1 MRTGEFIVCEKQR
14 YRDWSSWVEVKVPM
28 ETLYTKLGIQEVAVA
43 LRTKR
48 LRWYGH
54 FARASSWTNSIT
66 SIAIPGPRGRGRP
79 RKSWSE
85 CVKADV
91 DVCNLEGIDPQ
102 NREAWRTGVRRTS
115 QLQLTPGTG
124 KLSAV

>member
-1 MRTGEFIVCEKQR
+1 MIRWIFG
-14 YRDWSSWVEVKVPM
+14 VKPHDEVPM

-43 LRTKR
+43 LRTKS

-54 FARASSWTNSIT
+54 VTGASSKTNSIT
-66 SIAIPGPRGRGRP
+66 SITIPGPRGCGRP

-91 DVCNLEGIDPQ
+91 DVCNLEGIDSQ
-102 NREAWRTGVRRTS
+102 NREVWRSGVRRTS

-124 KLSAV
+124 KLS

>member
-1 MRTGEFIVCEKQR
+1 
-14 YRDWSSWVEVKVPM
+14 M

-43 LRTKR
+43 LRTKH

-54 FARASSWTNSIT
+54 VVLASSWTNLIT
-66 SIAIPGPRGRGRP
+66 GITIPGLRGCGRP

-85 CVKADV
+85 CVKTEV
-91 DVCNLEGIDPQ
+91 DVCNLEDIDPR
-102 NREAWRTGVRRTS
+102 NREVWRSGVRTS
-115 QLQLTPGTG
+115 RPGPG

>member
-1 MRTGEFIVCEKQR
+1 MT
-14 YRDWSSWVEVKVPM
+14 KVPM
-28 ETLYTKLGIQEVAVA
+28 ETLYTKLGMQEVAVA

-54 FARASSWTNSIT
+54 AARASSWTNSIT
-66 SIAIPGPRGRGRP
+66 SIAIPGPRGCGRP
-79 RKSWSE
+79 RKLWSE

-91 DVCNLEGIDPQ
+91 DVYKLEGINAK
-102 NREAWRTGVRRTS
+102 NREAWSGAWRSGVRKTS

>member
-1 MRTGEFIVCEKQR
+1 
-14 YRDWSSWVEVKVPM
+14 M

-54 FARASSWTNSIT
+54 VARASSWTNSIT
-66 SIAIPGPRGRGRP
+66 SIAIPGPRGHGRP

-85 CVKADV
+85 CVKTDV
-91 DVCNLEGIDPQ
+91 EVCNLEGINPQ
-102 NREAWRTGVRRTS
+102 NSFEIWCEKDKTTAAS
-115 QLQLTPGTG
+115 PGTG